1 MVKSNKSTPAP
12 AVSSN
17 PLEEAVARALR
28 DNLAPLQRA
37 VEELQHAYSDLTAA
51 CASARATNAIPA
63 MLRAQAAA
71 ASLSAGLGVL
81 TNFVTLALRPADRS
95 SSAAQAAEM
104 LASAAASATVA
115 PAAKPEFDE
124 SEEEEAEEAAIED
137 EISEGSP
144 LKAGTAVSETLVAAP
159 VQAAPAH
166 EPAHAPAAE
175 HAHVEPAHVE
185 PAHVEASHAPAAVEA
200 QPEPEPALQAAPTF
214 DVTTLAP
221 ELQELHRRAKRV
233 AKVAMQDIK
242 MLRPKDVR
250 AARENRDICV
260 RLKDDLDKARKEYD
274 RRFKVLQ
281 DQPVDYF
288 YDWLVAILADGDPE
302 ALGAYPYPSPVRR

>member
-1 MVKSNKSTPAP
+1 MTKTHKPPAAP
-12 AVSSN
+12 PVAEN

-37 VEELQHAYSDLTAA
+37 VEELQHAYGDLTAA
-51 CASARATNAIPA
+51 CASSRVANAIPA

-95 SSAAQAAEM
+95 SGGAQAAADM
-104 LASAAASATVA
+104 LAAAAGGAA
-115 PAAKPEFDE
+115 PAAKPRADE
-124 SEEEEAEEAAIED
+124 IEDEELEAEEAAIED
-137 EISEGSP
+137 EIAEGAP
-144 LKAGTAVSETLVAAP
+144 VEAGTPVA
-159 VQAAPAH
+159 
-166 EPAHAPAAE
+166 ESPAAE
-175 HAHVEPAHVE
+175 SVAA
-185 PAHVEASHAPAAVEA
+185 APAAVEETPA
-200 QPEPEPALQAAPTF
+200 APELQAPPAF

-221 ELQELHRRAKRV
+221 EVQEMHRRAKRV

-250 AARENRDICV
+250 AARENRDICI

-274 RRFKVLQ
+274 RRFKALQ

>member
-1 MVKSNKSTPAP
+1 MTKPHKSNAAPPA
-12 AVSSN
+12 AEN

-37 VEELQHAYSDLTAA
+37 VEELQHAYGDLTAA
-51 CASARATNAIPA
+51 CASSRVANAVPA

-81 TNFVTLALRPADRS
+81 TNFVTLALRPADRTS
-95 SSAAQAAEM
+95 GGAQAAAD
-104 LASAAASATVA
+104 LLAAAAAGVA
-115 PAAKPEFDE
+115 PAAMPQREDI
-124 SEEEEAEEAAIED
+124 EEEEAEEAAIED
-137 EISEGSP
+137 EIAEGSP
-144 LKAGTAVSETLVAAP
+144 VEAGTPVTETPAAESAVTAPTAAEEAP
-159 VQAAPAH
+159 PALESHAAPAFDVSTLS
-166 EPAHAPAAE
+166 A
-175 HAHVEPAHVE
+175 
-185 PAHVEASHAPAAVEA
+185 EA
-200 QPEPEPALQAAPTF
+200 QEM
-214 DVTTLAP
+214 
-221 ELQELHRRAKRV
+221 HRRAKRV

-250 AARENRDICV
+250 AARENREICI

-274 RRFKVLQ
+274 RRFKALQ

-288 YDWLVAILADGDPE
+288 YDWMVAILADGDPE

>member
-1 MVKSNKSTPAP
+1 MTKAHKPP
-12 AVSSN
+12 AVPPVSEN

-37 VEELQHAYSDLTAA
+37 VEELQHAYGDLTAA
-51 CASARATNAIPA
+51 CASSRAANAIPA

-95 SSAAQAAEM
+95 SGGAQAAADM
-104 LASAAASATVA
+104 LAAAAAGVA
-115 PAAKPEFDE
+115 PAAKPQREE
-124 SEEEEAEEAAIED
+124 IEEEELEAEEAAIED
-137 EISEGSP
+137 EIAEGAP
-144 LKAGTAVSETLVAAP
+144 VEAGTPVAET
-159 VQAAPAH
+159 
-166 EPAHAPAAE
+166 PAAE
-175 HAHVEPAHVE
+175 SVAA
-185 PAHVEASHAPAAVEA
+185 APAAVEET
-200 QPEPEPALQAAPTF
+200 PAAPESQAPPAF

-221 ELQELHRRAKRV
+221 EVQEMHRRAKRV

-250 AARENRDICV
+250 AARENRDICI
-260 RLKDDLDKARKEYD
+260 RLRDDLDKARKEYD
-274 RRFKVLQ
+274 RRFKALQ

>member
-1 MVKSNKSTPAP
+1 MTKAHKPPAAP
-12 AVSSN
+12 PVAEN

-37 VEELQHAYSDLTAA
+37 VEELQHAYGDLTAA
-51 CASARATNAIPA
+51 CASSRVANAIPA

-95 SSAAQAAEM
+95 SGGAQAAADM
-104 LASAAASATVA
+104 LAAAAAGIA
-115 PAAKPEFDE
+115 PAAKPHREE
-124 SEEEEAEEAAIED
+124 IEEEELEAEEAAIED
-137 EISEGSP
+137 EIAEGAP
-144 LKAGTAVSETLVAAP
+144 VEAGTQVAE
-159 VQAAPAH
+159 APAV
-166 EPAHAPAAE
+166 ESAA
-175 HAHVEPAHVE
+175 A
-185 PAHVEASHAPAAVEA
+185 APAAVEET
-200 QPEPEPALQAAPTF
+200 PAAPESQAPTAF

-221 ELQELHRRAKRV
+221 EVQEMHRRAKRV

-250 AARENRDICV
+250 AARENRDICI
-260 RLKDDLDKARKEYD
+260 RLRDDLDKARKEYD
-274 RRFKVLQ
+274 RRFKALQ

>member
-1 MVKSNKSTPAP
+1 MTKAHKPGASA
-12 AVSSN
+12 AAEN

-37 VEELQHAYSDLTAA
+37 VEELQHAYADLTSA
-51 CASARATNAIPA
+51 CASSRVANAIPA
-63 MLRAQAAA
+63 MLRAQAAS

-95 SSAAQAAEM
+95 SAGAQAAEM
-104 LASAAASATVA
+104 LAAAAAGAAPA
-115 PAAKPEFDE
+115 PAAKPQPEDA
-124 SEEEEAEEAAIED
+124 EEEEAEEAAIED
-137 EISEGSP
+137 EIGEGSP
-144 LKAGTAVSETLVAAP
+144 VVAGTAVAEAPIPEAIAAP
-159 VQAAPAH
+159 P
-166 EPAHAPAAE
+166 
-175 HAHVEPAHVE
+175 HAHVEEAH
-185 PAHVEASHAPAAVEA
+185 AAEAQAPAAFDVNALSPEA
-200 QPEPEPALQAAPTF
+200 QEM
-214 DVTTLAP
+214 
-221 ELQELHRRAKRV
+221 HRRAKRV

-274 RRFKVLQ
+274 RRFKALQ

-288 YDWLVAILADGDPE
+288 YDWMVAILADGDPE

>member
-1 MVKSNKSTPAP
+1 MTKAHKPPAATPA
-12 AVSSN
+12 AEN
-17 PLEEAVARALR
+17 PLEEAVSRALR

-51 CASARATNAIPA
+51 CASSRATNAIPA

-95 SSAAQAAEM
+95 SGGAEAAAQM
-104 LASAAASATVA
+104 LADAAAAVA
-115 PAAKPEFDE
+115 PAAKPRPDE
-124 SEEEEAEEAAIED
+124 IEEEEAEEAAIED
-137 EISEGSP
+137 EIAEGSP
-144 LKAGTAVSETLVAAP
+144 VEAGTAVAEVPAVEAAAP
-159 VQAAPAH
+159 V
-166 EPAHAPAAE
+166 
-175 HAHVEPAHVE
+175 
-185 PAHVEASHAPAAVEA
+185 AAVEA
-200 QPEPEPALQAAPTF
+200 APAPEPESPGPPAF
-214 DVTTLAP
+214 DVSTLAP
-221 ELQELHRRAKRV
+221 ELQEMHRRAKRV

-250 AARENRDICV
+250 AARENRDICI

-274 RRFKVLQ
+274 RRFKALQ

-288 YDWLVAILADGDPE
+288 YDWLVAILAEGDPE

>member
-1 MVKSNKSTPAP
+1 MTKTHKPPAAP
-12 AVSSN
+12 PVAEN

-37 VEELQHAYSDLTAA
+37 VEELQHAYGDLTAA
-51 CASARATNAIPA
+51 CASSRVANAIPA

-95 SSAAQAAEM
+95 SGGAQAAADM
-104 LASAAASATVA
+104 LAAAAGGAV
-115 PAAKPEFDE
+115 PAAKPRADE
-124 SEEEEAEEAAIED
+124 IEDEELEVEEAAIED
-137 EISEGSP
+137 EIAEGAP
-144 LKAGTAVSETLVAAP
+144 VEAGTPVAESPATESVAA
-159 VQAAPAH
+159 
-166 EPAHAPAAE
+166 
-175 HAHVEPAHVE
+175 
-185 PAHVEASHAPAAVEA
+185 APAAVEET
-200 QPEPEPALQAAPTF
+200 PAAPESQAPPAF

-221 ELQELHRRAKRV
+221 EVQEMHRRAKRV

-250 AARENRDICV
+250 AARENRDICI
-260 RLKDDLDKARKEYD
+260 RLRDDLDKARKEYD
-274 RRFKVLQ
+274 RRFKALQ

>member
-1 MVKSNKSTPAP
+1 MSKPSKTSAAP
-12 AVSSN
+12 AAEN

-37 VEELQHAYSDLTAA
+37 VEELQHAFSDLTSA
-51 CASARATNAIPA
+51 CASSRVTNAIPA
-63 MLRAQAAA
+63 MLRAQAAS

-95 SSAAQAAEM
+95 SAGAQAAEM
-104 LASAAASATVA
+104 LAAAAAGAA
-115 PAAKPEFDE
+115 PAAKPHREE
-124 SEEEEAEEAAIED
+124 IEEEEVEAEAEEAAIDD
-137 EISEGSP
+137 EIAEGSP
-144 LKAGTAVSETLVAAP
+144 LVAGTPVGEAPMPAAVVAAATP
-159 VQAAPAH
+159 HAH
-166 EPAHAPAAE
+166 AEEAPAAAAE
-175 HAHVEPAHVE
+175 THG
-185 PAHVEASHAPAAVEA
+185 PAAFDVNALSPEA
-200 QPEPEPALQAAPTF
+200 QEM
-214 DVTTLAP
+214 
-221 ELQELHRRAKRV
+221 HRRAKRV

-250 AARENRDICV
+250 AARENRDICI

-274 RRFKVLQ
+274 RRFKALQ

-288 YDWLVAILADGDPE
+288 YDWMVAILADGDPE

>member
-1 MVKSNKSTPAP
+1 MTKAHKPSIAP
-12 AVSSN
+12 PVAEN

-37 VEELQHAYSDLTAA
+37 VEELQHAYGDLTAA
-51 CASARATNAIPA
+51 CASSHAANAIPA

-95 SSAAQAAEM
+95 SGGAQAAADM
-104 LASAAASATVA
+104 LAAAAAGAA
-115 PAAKPEFDE
+115 PAAKPHREE
-124 SEEEEAEEAAIED
+124 IEEEELEAEEAAIED
-137 EISEGSP
+137 EIAEGAPVEAGIPATESP
-144 LKAGTAVSETLVAAP
+144 AVESVAA
-159 VQAAPAH
+159 
-166 EPAHAPAAE
+166 
-175 HAHVEPAHVE
+175 
-185 PAHVEASHAPAAVEA
+185 APAAVEETPA
-200 QPEPEPALQAAPTF
+200 APEPEAPPPF

-221 ELQELHRRAKRV
+221 EVQEMHRRAKRV

-250 AARENRDICV
+250 AARENRDICI

-274 RRFKVLQ
+274 RRFKALQ

>member
-1 MVKSNKSTPAP
+1 MTKSHKTPVAP
-12 AVSSN
+12 PAEN

-37 VEELQHAYSDLTAA
+37 VEELQHAYGDLTAA
-51 CASARATNAIPA
+51 CASSRAANAIPA

-95 SSAAQAAEM
+95 SGSAQAAADM
-104 LASAAASATVA
+104 LVAAASGAAHA
-115 PAAKPEFDE
+115 PAPAHKPSTQEI
-124 SEEEEAEEAAIED
+124 EEEESEEAAIED
-137 EISEGSP
+137 EIAEGAP
-144 LKAGTAVSETLVAAP
+144 VEAGTPVSESPAVAP
-159 VQAAPAH
+159 HAAALHVAEPHAAETPAA
-166 EPAHAPAAE
+166 EAPAAE
-175 HAHVEPAHVE
+175 PVIASASVPAEEP
-185 PAHVEASHAPAAVEA
+185 PAAAESQS
-200 QPEPEPALQAAPTF
+200 QPGF
-214 DVTTLAP
+214 DVAALAP
-221 ELQELHRRAKRV
+221 ELQEMHRRAKRV

-250 AARENRDICV
+250 AARENRDICI

-274 RRFKVLQ
+274 RRFKALQ

>member
-1 MVKSNKSTPAP
+1 MTKAHKPSIAP
-12 AVSSN
+12 PVAEN

-37 VEELQHAYSDLTAA
+37 VEELQHAYGDLTAA
-51 CASARATNAIPA
+51 CASSRAANAIPA

-95 SSAAQAAEM
+95 SGGAQAAADM
-104 LASAAASATVA
+104 LAAAAAGAA
-115 PAAKPEFDE
+115 PAAKPHREE
-124 SEEEEAEEAAIED
+124 IEEEELEAEEAAIED
-137 EISEGSP
+137 EIAEGAPVEAGIPATESP
-144 LKAGTAVSETLVAAP
+144 AVESVAA
-159 VQAAPAH
+159 
-166 EPAHAPAAE
+166 
-175 HAHVEPAHVE
+175 
-185 PAHVEASHAPAAVEA
+185 APAAVEETPA
-200 QPEPEPALQAAPTF
+200 APEPEAPPPF

-221 ELQELHRRAKRV
+221 EVQEMHRRAKRV

-250 AARENRDICV
+250 AARENRDICI

-274 RRFKVLQ
+274 RRFKALQ

>member
-1 MVKSNKSTPAP
+1 MTKAHKPPDAP
-12 AVSSN
+12 SVSEN

-37 VEELQHAYSDLTAA
+37 VEELQHAYGDLTAA
-51 CASARATNAIPA
+51 CASSRAANAIPA

-95 SSAAQAAEM
+95 SGGAQAAADM
-104 LASAAASATVA
+104 LAAAAAGVGS
-115 PAAKPEFDE
+115 AAKPQREE
-124 SEEEEAEEAAIED
+124 IEEEELEAEEAAIED
-137 EISEGSP
+137 EIAEGAP
-144 LKAGTAVSETLVAAP
+144 VEAGTPVAETPAAESVAAAPAAAEETPAAP
-159 VQAAPAH
+159 VSEAP
-166 EPAHAPAAE
+166 PA
-175 HAHVEPAHVE
+175 
-185 PAHVEASHAPAAVEA
+185 
-200 QPEPEPALQAAPTF
+200 F

-221 ELQELHRRAKRV
+221 EVQEMHRRAKRV

-250 AARENRDICV
+250 AARENRDICI
-260 RLKDDLDKARKEYD
+260 RLRDDLDKARKEYD
-274 RRFKVLQ
+274 RRFKALQ